1 MPQITITIKENE
13 NDGEVKVKRARKY
26 NTTLCRLYVNSE
38 NDRLL
43 FRKPILK
50 SDSLTELCEYASKR
64 AVKQYIEDFAD
75 GYPTPTFYNKT
86 NNIAHYDDKDY
97 ILLCSSPLR
106 EDYTIVCYWAIEV
119 EGK

>member
-38 NDRLL
+38 NDKLL

-50 SDSLTELCEYASKR
+50 SDSLTELCEYASER
-64 AVKQYIEDFAD
+64 VVKQYIEDFID
-75 GYPTPTFYNKT
+75 DYPTPTFYNKT
-86 NNIAHYDDKDY
+86 NNIAHYNDKDY

-106 EDYTIVCYWAIEV
+106 EDHTVLCYWAIEV
-119 EGK
+119 EAK